1 MKKLIADFSYVLEDL
16 DLQQYA
22 KLNTLEKLLWL
33 ESIFELTIKAETKQ
47 DLKLR
52 QFFREDRSI

>member
-22 KLNTLEKLLWL
+22 KLSTLEKLLWL
-33 ESIFELTIKAETKQ
+33 ESIFELTMKAETEQ

>member
-47 DLKLR
+47 DLKVR
-52 QFFREDRSI
+52 QFFREDRS